1 MHMLIRIR
9 LIMSTGAE
17 MLIIG
22 IYFGDAELGI
32 VIIILELE
40 SIDKIIMT
48 GSINV

>member
-1 MHMLIRIR
+1 MY
-9 LIMSTGAE
+9 TGTE
-17 MLIIG
+17 MLIVG

-32 VIIILELE
+32 VILELE